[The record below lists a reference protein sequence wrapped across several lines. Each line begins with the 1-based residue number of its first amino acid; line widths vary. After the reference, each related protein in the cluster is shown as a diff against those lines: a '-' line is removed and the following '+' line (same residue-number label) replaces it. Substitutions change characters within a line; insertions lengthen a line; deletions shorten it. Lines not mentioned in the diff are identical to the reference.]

1 MKAIRRT
8 LQIGALVGTLLVG
21 VVALALIVSQ
31 TPWFKD
37 WLRRY
42 IVRESAQFL
51 EGDLHVGRLGGNL
64 FYGIRLDD
72 VAVDVSGER
81 MVAVEAIE
89 VEYNVFDFISSGI
102 IINEI
107 RLRQPVV
114 RAERDADGWNLG
126 RLVKRQEREAD
137 REGPGRPITLE
148 SIDVRDGLVTIV
160 DRAPADGYRLPE
172 RIEGLDIRGAF
183 RYEPVH
189 YTIDIAHLGFRA
201 SRPEITLEELS
212 GTIAVR
218 DDNLYLD
225 TLAIRLTDTALHIDG
240 VIEHYLSTPV
250 LRLTTTGN
258 VSLPEIG
265 RVVPAAA
272 EYPLHPRVD
281 VRAEGPADQLALD
294 LDVQSEAGSVR
305 GQVTADVQTPG
316 FAVRGDVTVANL
328 NLAPI
333 LRDPAQRSDITGQ
346 AKLDIRLASEPD
358 GAPALDRMAGTFE
371 FTGPRVVAAGYE
383 ARNVRATGSLDGPRI
398 NLDAR
403 AAAYGGTAT
412 ARGFIVT
419 PGQGRP
425 LSFDLQG
432 AADNV
437 DLRGLPA
444 ATGAPQMATNL
455 SVAHYRVQGAG
466 ETTSGSARLNASTVE
481 GARLELGTT
490 AEFRVAPGAISYSA
504 RGQVSDLDLQRIGR
518 ALDIEALAEPGYASR
533 LHGEFDVAGS
543 LPRDERPAGRRA
555 AADAPDPLSTMTL
568 TATGTFRESE
578 LFGGRLP
585 EMTFETT
592 LDRGA
597 LTVAAN
603 GRFEQFDPARF
614 VDREALQG
622 RVTGTLDVNVSIADL
637 SAPVTPE
644 SVAAEGTV
652 TLVESEV
659 GEVRIDSASM
669 QGRYANLTGEI
680 AALELKGPD
689 LAVEASGPIALD
701 RQGQTALIYR
711 VQVFDLERMG
721 QLAGPE
727 GLEGL
732 GGIATAA
739 GTITGNAA
747 ELAIRGTLDGRN
759 VSYQENNALD
769 LTSEFTVTLPEL
781 QADAVRVEATTEASF
796 VRAGGLEINA
806 IRATTT
812 YAGDRLDFDAHVR
825 EQDREFEARGQV
837 ILHPEH
843 QELHLPALAVRTQ
856 GVEWRNAPGTEAAV
870 QYGGGQIH
878 IEGLHLVSGEQ
889 SLEVNGTIALGEDG
903 AEAPAT
909 PPTGKLRVLARN
921 VDIQQL
927 ETLLLQ
933 DRGLTGRLSADATL
947 TGSIEAPVVEGRV
960 EVVNGGFQD
969 YQYDSLTATIDYQG
983 ERIGIDATLQQS
995 PTEAITAK
1003 GSVPISLFQPSPGE
1017 HAPPRP
1023 GDEVDLHI
1031 TSTAIDLGFVQGFTS
1046 AITNV
1051 TGTLQADIHVTG
1063 SGEDPH
1069 LDGFIDIRGGA
1080 FGVPLGGVS
1089 YTGLDTRIE
1098 LADDLLRIN
1107 EFAILDENDRPLR
1120 ISGQLAVHAKDV
1132 GAVNIRIESE
1142 GFELIDNELGD
1153 IGVDSNLRI
1162 TGELRRPRIEG
1173 EIRLQAGRLE
1183 VDRILQAFY
1192 DPYAIQELPDVMS
1205 AERTVEGMGTA
1216 EQATRDALARARE
1229 SATPAGEEA
1238 AKAAVDAP
1246 EAPAGL
1252 MDALAMD
1259 VRVRIPDNLVLRG
1272 RNLRPGGPAGASLGD
1287 MNITVG
1293 GDVQVRKEPGDPI
1306 LLVGV
1311 VNTVRG
1317 MYEFQGRRFE
1327 LQRDG
1332 TVRFTG
1338 SPEINPLLDLTAVR
1352 VIPNTGVEAR
1362 IRITGTPAAPE
1373 LALSSTPPLPESDI
1387 LSLIVFNRQVNE
1399 LGTGERSSLAATAG
1413 GIATGFIA
1421 SPLGDS
1427 IGRALDLDLFEITTT
1442 TDEGDLGAGVT
1453 VGQQVTDRAFLKL
1466 RQQFGQRNLT
1476 EFILEYQLF
1485 DFLRLQA
1492 TGAPEST
1499 GAGNRLNQ
1507 RRVERG
1513 GVDLIFFFSY

>member
-1 MKAIRRT
+1 MRAIRRL

-21 VVALALIVSQ
+21 VVAVALIVSQ

-42 IVRESAQFL
+42 VVRESAQFL
-51 EGDLHVGRLGGNL
+51 DGDLSIGRLGGNL
-64 FYGIRLDD
+64 FYGVRLED

-89 VEYNVFDFISSGI
+89 VEYSVFDFISRGVI
-102 IINEI
+102 IHEI
-107 RLRQPVV
+107 RLRQPVI
-114 RAERDADGWNLG
+114 RAERNADGWNLG

-137 REGPGRPITLE
+137 REGPARPITLQ
-148 SIDVRDGLVTIV
+148 SIDVQEGVVTIV

-172 RIEGLDIRGAF
+172 RIEGLALKGAF

-189 YTIDIAHLGFRA
+189 YSIDIGHIGFRA
-201 SRPEITLEELS
+201 VRPDITLEALS

-225 TLAIRLTDTALHIDG
+225 ELAIRLTDTALNVDG
-240 VIEHYLSTPV
+240 VIERYLSDRV
-250 LRLTTTGN
+250 IRLTTTGN

-272 EYPLHPRVD
+272 EYPLHPRLD
-281 VRAEGPADQLALD
+281 VRAEGPADRLALD
-294 LDVQSEAGSVR
+294 LDVQSEAGNVR
-305 GQVTADVQTPG
+305 GQVTADVQAPG
-316 FAVRGDVTVANL
+316 FAVRGDVEVANL
-328 NLAPI
+328 NLAPL

-346 AKLDIRLASEPD
+346 AKLDLRMASEPD
-358 GAPALDRMAGTFE
+358 GAPAMDRMAGTFE

-383 ARNVRATGSLDGPRI
+383 AREVRATGRLDGPRI
-398 NLDAR
+398 TLDAR

-419 PGQGRP
+419 PGKGRP

-432 AADNV
+432 AAERM
-437 DLRGLPA
+437 DLRRLPA
-444 ATGAPQMATNL
+444 ATGAPQIATNL

-466 ETTSGSARLNASTVE
+466 DTISGSARLNASTVE
-481 GARLELGTT
+481 GAHLGPGTT

-504 RGQVSDLDLQRIGR
+504 RGQVADLDLQRIGR

-533 LHGEFDVAGS
+533 LNGEFDVAGT

-555 AADAPDPLSTMTL
+555 AADAPDTLSTMTL
-568 TATGTFRESE
+568 EANGTFRDSE

-585 EMTFETT
+585 EMTFDAA

-603 GRFEQFDPARF
+603 GQFEQFDPSRF
-614 VDREALQG
+614 VDREELRGQ
-622 RVTGTLDVNVSIADL
+622 VTGMLDVHVSIADL
-637 SAPVTPE
+637 SGPITPE
-644 SVAAEGTV
+644 SIAAEGTV
-652 TLVESEV
+652 TLAESQL
-659 GEVRIDSASM
+659 GDLRIDSASI
-669 QGRYANLTGEI
+669 QGRYADLTGEI
-680 AALELKGPD
+680 TALDLKGPD
-689 LAVEASGPIALD
+689 IAVEASGPIALD
-701 RQGQTALIYR
+701 RQGQTALTYR
-711 VQVFDLERMG
+711 VQVLDLERIG
-721 QLAGPE
+721 QIAGQE
-727 GLEGL
+727 GLEG
-732 GGIATAA
+732 IAHVE

-747 ELAIRGTLDGRN
+747 ELAIRGTLEGSN
-759 VSYQENNALD
+759 VSYQENGALD
-769 LTSEFTVTLPEL
+769 MTSEFTLTLPEL
-781 QADAVRVEATTEASF
+781 RADAMRIEATSEASF
-796 VRAGGLEINA
+796 VSAGGLEINA
-806 IRATTT
+806 IQATTA
-812 YAGDRLDFDAHVR
+812 YAGDRVDFDAHLR
-825 EQDREFEARGQV
+825 ERERELDVRGQV
-837 ILHPEH
+837 ILHPDH
-843 QELHLPALAVRTQ
+843 QEIHLPALAIRTQ
-856 GVEWRNAPGTEAAV
+856 GVEWRNAAGTEAAV
-870 QYGGGQIH
+870 QYGGGQVQID
-878 IEGLHLVSGEQ
+878 GLHLVSGEQ
-889 SLEVNGTIALGEDG
+889 SLEVDGTIVLGQGSEG
-903 AEAPAT
+903 APAK
-909 PPTGKLRVLARN
+909 PPTGELRVQARN
-921 VDIQQL
+921 MDLQQL
-927 ETLLLQ
+927 EALLLQ

-947 TGSIEAPVVEGRV
+947 TGSTDAPVVSGRV

-969 YQYDSLTATIDYQG
+969 YRYDSLTASVDYQG
-983 ERIGIDATLQQS
+983 ERIGLDATLQQS

-1017 HAPPRP
+1017 HAPPRA

-1031 TSTAIDLGFVQGFTS
+1031 TSTLIDLGFVQGFTT

-1051 TGTLQADIHVTG
+1051 TGTLEADIRVTG
-1063 SGEDPH
+1063 SGQDPH

-1089 YTGLDTRIE
+1089 YTGLETRIE
-1098 LADDLLRIN
+1098 LAEDLLRIH
-1107 EFAILDENDRPLR
+1107 EFAILDEHDQPLR
-1120 ISGQLAVHAKDV
+1120 ISGQLAVHAKEV
-1132 GAVNIRIESE
+1132 GAVNITIESE

-1153 IGVDSNLRI
+1153 VGVDSALRI
-1162 TGELRRPRIEG
+1162 TGELRRPRVEG
-1173 EIRLQAGRLE
+1173 EVRLQAGRLE

-1216 EQATRDALARARE
+1216 EEATRDALARARE

-1238 AKAAVDAP
+1238 AKAGVDAP
-1246 EAPAGL
+1246 EAPGGL
-1252 MDALAMD
+1252 MDALALD

-1338 SPEINPLLDLTAVR
+1338 SPEINPLLDITAVR
-1352 VIPNTGVEAR
+1352 VIANTGVEAR

-1421 SPLGDS
+1421 SPLGES

-1466 RQQFGQRNLT
+1466 RQQFGHRSLT

-1507 RRVERG
+1507 RRIERG
-1513 GVDLIFFFSY
+1513 GIDLIFFFSY